1 MISSELSVG
10 SDDSGSSDLTSYYCL
25 DCDVRH
31 DLGSDATPFVCDSN
45 YFSNDDNVREIQALA
60 RVPAPAVAR
69 YQIFAIDPATGR
81 EAGASTSNGSVS
93 VS

>member
-1 MISSELSVG
+1 MTLSTLSVG

-45 YFSNDDNVREIQALA
+45 YLSADDNIRDMHAIVR
-60 RVPAPAVAR
+60 APAA
-69 YQIFAIDPATGR
+69 QLA
-81 EAGASTSNGSVS
+81 
-93 VS
+93 